1 MPDQMRLPS
10 NVLPQFDR
18 KITRRKWGE
27 KGHTYIVEGIP
38 CERCAACAK
47 GNACTGMPGCTSIS
61 GAYKTGDLY
70 GAGYRAAFNAVFGAY
85 VDMETKDE
93 VKDGGWLTDFLRTES
108 NTATNAPFDSLK
120 EELLRYRQEAEEI
133 PTPSKIATDFGS
145 AVHTAIEEALAAQQT
160 EEESWIDPKVY
171 QATRNVVEWL
181 DKMEYKV
188 LDYEVTVYHPT
199 MLYAGT
205 IDCVAERQ
213 GNITLMDWKTG
224 NSLYADA
231 QAQLAGYAL
240 AYKELTGIDPTTA
253 LVLRSRNDFFEALE
267 VVNLDIAKVVFGYL
281 AAIKASWPSL
291 VWKGVA

>member
-18 KITRRKWGE
+18 TITRRKWGE
-27 KGHTYIVEGIP
+27 RGHTYIVDGIR

-85 VDMETKDE
+85 VDMKTKDE
-93 VKDGGWLTDFLRTES
+93 IKDGGWLTDFLRTES
-108 NTATNAPFDSLK
+108 NTATNAPFDSMK
-120 EELLRYRQEAEEI
+120 EDLLRYRQEAEEI

-145 AVHTAIEEALAAQQT
+145 AVHTAIEETLAAKAS
-160 EEESWIDPKVY
+160 EEEAWIDPKVY
-171 QATRNVVEWL
+171 RATYNIVEWL
-181 DKMEYKV
+181 DKMEYHI

-224 NSLYADA
+224 GLYEDA

-253 LVLRSRNDFFEALE
+253 LVLRSRNDFFEAQE
-267 VVNLDIAKVVFGYL
+267 VVNLDIAKQVFEYL

-291 VWKGVA
+291 VWKGVS

>member
-1 MPDQMRLPS
+1 MADQMRLPS

-18 KITRRKWGE
+18 TVTRLKSGG
-27 KGHTYIVEGIP
+27 GHRYIVDGIR
-38 CERCAACAK
+38 CERCAQCAK
-47 GNACTGMPGCTSIS
+47 GNACGGMSGCTSIT
-61 GAYKTGDLY
+61 GKYKGKGDLY
-70 GAGYRAAFNAVFGAY
+70 AAGYSAAFNAVFGAY
-85 VDMETKDE
+85 VDMKTKDE

-133 PTPSKIATDFGS
+133 PTPSKIATDFGHE
-145 AVHTAIEEALAAQQT
+145 VHTAIEETLAAKAT
-160 EEESWIDPKVY
+160 EEEAWIDPKVY
-171 QATRNVVEWL
+171 QATHNIVEWL
-181 DKMEYKV
+181 DKNEYQI

-224 NSLYADA
+224 NSLYEDA

-240 AYKELTGIDPTTA
+240 AYEEITGIAPTTVM
-253 LVLRSRNDFFEALE
+253 VLRSRNDLFEALE
-267 VVNLDIAKVVFGYL
+267 VVNLDIAKQVFEYL

-291 VWKGVA
+291 VWKGVG

>member
-1 MPDQMRLPS
+1 MADLMRLPS

-18 KITRRKWGE
+18 KITMRTFGQ
-27 KGHTYIVEGIP
+27 GHNYVVEGIP
-38 CERCAACAK
+38 CERCKGCATGK
-47 GNACTGMPGCTSIS
+47 GCTGMPGCTSIS

-70 GAGYRAAFNAVFGAY
+70 NAGYRAAFNAVFGAY
-85 VDMETKDE
+85 VDTNTKDE
-93 VKDGGWLTDFLRTES
+93 IKDGGWLTAFLRTES
-108 NTATNAPFDSLK
+108 NTATNAPFDSMMEDLLK
-120 EELLRYRQEAEEI
+120 YRQEAEEI

-145 AVHTAIEEALAAQQT
+145 HVHTAIEEALAAKQT

-181 DKMEYKV
+181 DKNEYRI

-224 NSLYADA
+224 GLYDEA
-231 QAQLAGYAL
+231 QVQLAGYAL
-240 AYKELTGIDPTTA
+240 AYKELTGIDPTTVM
-253 LVLRSRNDFFEALE
+253 VLRTGNDFFEAQE
-267 VVNLDIAKVVFGYL
+267 VVNLDIAKQVFEYL

-291 VWKGVA
+291 VWKGVV